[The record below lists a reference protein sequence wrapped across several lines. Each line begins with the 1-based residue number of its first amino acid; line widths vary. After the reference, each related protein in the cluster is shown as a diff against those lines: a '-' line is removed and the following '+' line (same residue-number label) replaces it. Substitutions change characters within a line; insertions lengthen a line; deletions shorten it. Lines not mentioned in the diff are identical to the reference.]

1 MRSVRRHEAT
11 ARELLQWEMGTNS
24 YRRPMEQT
32 TSTKK
37 ESIVNPSVDRARSR
51 RRVQVV
57 AAGALSILLSMVPT
71 AYVGA
76 TAASAG
82 PNAHAVGRAYAN
94 TISSLNANASGNL
107 NTLIAAHNK
116 GDVPGMQQAAA
127 SYSKALV
134 TWDAAVAQLRFP
146 AGVHRLVDRLHSIN
160 HTEVDDL
167 AAVGRVPATPAAG
180 AAGVA
185 VYRALVDDDAGS
197 AASNA
202 LSRALGLPA
211 HAPSSAVVA
220 SDRLLLADNTYTYK
234 DLSAQTA
241 FNTADGGKDLG
252 AAKSATAS
260 EKKNLQALLSSM
272 NGVDFPASVHADV
285 VKVGHAASTLRAFYQ
300 RRLLATNYPALHAL
314 GPNDTYARTLG
325 SSLQILINDL
335 NHLPS

>member
-1 MRSVRRHEAT
+1 MRSVGRHEAT

-51 RRVQVV
+51 RRAQAV

-94 TISSLNANASGNL
+94 TISSLNANASGDL

-146 AGVHRLVDRLHSIN
+146 AGVHRLVDRLHSNN

-167 AAVGRVPATPAAG
+167 AAVGRVPVDDPAR
-180 AAGVA
+180 AGVA
-185 VYRALVDDDAGS
+185 ADRVLVDDDADT
-197 AASNA
+197 AAQTA
-202 LSRALGLPA
+202 LERALGRPGPVIPA
-211 HAPSSAVVA
+211 AVVVG
-220 SDRLLLADNTYTYK
+220 DRLLLADNTYTYK

-285 VKVGHAASTLRAFYQ
+285 VKVGHAAGTLRAFYQ

-314 GPNDTYARTLG
+314 GPNDTYLGTLL
-325 SSLQILINDL
+325 SSMQTLINDL
-335 NHLPS
+335 GRLAS